1 MSFRALVL
9 SKTDDGVTADVR
21 ELEEEHLPEGDVLV
35 RVAYSSLNYKDGLA
49 VTGKGKI
56 IRGEY
61 PFVPGIDLVGT
72 VETSESSDYAPGDAV
87 IVTGWGI
94 GEDYWGG
101 YAQKARVR
109 SAWCVPLPEG
119 LTPKE
124 AMAIGTAGFT
134 AMLSLVALEEQDV
147 RPDSGEVVVTGASGG
162 VGSIAVALLG
172 RLGYDV
178 VASTGSEAAHD
189 YLTDLGATRII
200 HRDELGQGPR
210 RPLDA
215 GRWAG
220 GIDTVGGATLAA
232 LLSQTGRH
240 GAVAACGLAGGSELN
255 TTVFPFILRGVSLHG
270 IDSNTCPPDVRREA
284 WQRLARDLP
293 KEAFAA
299 ITQTIPLA
307 DVPAMSE
314 AILKGDVRGRVVVE
328 VEGADG

>member
-1 MSFRALVL
+1 MPFRALVL

-21 ELEEEHLPEGDVLV
+21 ELEEEQLPEGDVLV

-49 VTGKGKI
+49 VTGKGKVV
-56 IRGEY
+56 RGDY

-72 VETSESSDYAPGDAV
+72 VETSESSDYAPGDRV

-94 GEDYWGG
+94 GEDHWGG

-109 SAWCVPLPEG
+109 SEWCVPLPEG

-124 AMAIGTAGFT
+124 AMAMGTAGFT
-134 AMLSLVALEEQDV
+134 AMLSLMALEKQDV
-147 RPDSGEVVVTGASGG
+147 RPGSGEVVVTGASGG

-200 HRDELGQGPR
+200 GRDELGQGPR

-293 KEAFAA
+293 KDVLAS
-299 ITQTIPLA
+299 ITQTVPLA

-314 AILKGDVRGRVVVE
+314 TILKGDVQGRVVVE
-328 VEGADG
+328 VADVP

>member
-1 MSFRALVL
+1 MPFQALVL

-21 ELEEEHLPEGDVLV
+21 ELEEEQLPEGDVLV

-49 VTGKGKI
+49 VTGKGKVV
-56 IRGEY
+56 RGDY

-72 VETSESSDYAPGDAV
+72 VETSESDDYAPGDAV

-94 GEDYWGG
+94 GEDHWGG

-134 AMLSLVALEEQDV
+134 AMLSVMALEEQDV

-162 VGSIAVALLG
+162 VGSIAVVLLG
-172 RLGYDV
+172 RLGYEA

-189 YLTDLGATRII
+189 YLKDLGATRII

-232 LLSQTGRH
+232 LLSQTARH
-240 GAVAACGLAGGSELN
+240 GAVAACGLAGGSDLS
-255 TTVFPFILRGVSLHG
+255 TTVFPFILRGVSLLG
-270 IDSNTCPPDVRREA
+270 IDSNTCPLDVRHKA
-284 WQRLARDLP
+284 WGRLARDLP
-293 KEAFAA
+293 KEALAS
-299 ITQTIPLA
+299 ITQTIPLT

-314 AILKGDVRGRVVVE
+314 AILKGDVQGRVVIDMV
-328 VEGADG
+328 GL